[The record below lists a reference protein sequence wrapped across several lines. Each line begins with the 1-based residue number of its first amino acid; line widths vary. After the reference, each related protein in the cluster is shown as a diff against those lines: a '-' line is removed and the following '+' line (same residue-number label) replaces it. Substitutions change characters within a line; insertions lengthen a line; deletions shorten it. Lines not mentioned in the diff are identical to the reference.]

1 MSKKIKLGVV
11 GDPIDHS
18 LSPLIHSKFGALNG
32 MEIDYQPFHVAQ
44 KDLIEFIKDFFNK
57 GGHGLNITLP
67 HKLNCVHAADIL
79 SSEVELL
86 GAANTLSK
94 NQDEQIVAS
103 STDGLGL
110 IKDCSDKNIEISN
123 KRVLI
128 LGAGG
133 ASQSIIPAIARM
145 NPAKLML
152 DNRSPNKIAIL
163 LEKFSS
169 FKLEPFEHNDEP
181 IDLLINATS
190 AALSGPFDWDIQDQ
204 LNKETIFYDLSYGQ
218 ASENFFSWSS
228 QFSKNRFDGTGMLIA
243 QAAFSFQLW
252 FDTFPDISNMD
263 LSKLND

>member
-1 MSKKIKLGVV
+1 VGNQIKLGVI

-18 LSPLIHSKFGALNG
+18 MSPLIHAQFAEAIGL
-32 MEIDYQPFHVAQ
+32 EINYKPFHVVER
-44 KDLIEFIKDFFNK
+44 DLDEFIESFFAE
-57 GGHGLNITLP
+57 GGYGLNITLP
-67 HKLNCVHAADIL
+67 HKLNCVRSANIL

-94 NQDEQIVAS
+94 NSNNEIIAS
-103 STDGLGL
+103 STDGLGF
-110 IKDCSDKNIEISN
+110 IRDCSDKNIEISN

-145 NPAKLML
+145 NPTKLMI
-152 DNRSPNKIAIL
+152 DNRSPDKTEHL
-163 LEKFSS
+163 VKKFSS
-169 FKLEPFEHNDEP
+169 LGLQPFQNNNEP

-190 AALSGPFDWDIQDQ
+190 AALSGSFNWNIQNQ
-204 LNKETIFYDLSYGQ
+204 LNEETIFYDLSYGK
-218 ASENFFSWSS
+218 ASVKFFSWAS

-252 FDTFPDISNMD
+252 FDTFPDISNIK
-263 LSKLND
+263 LSNTDD

>member
-1 MSKKIKLGVV
+1 VSKKIKLGVV

-32 MEIDYQPFHVAQ
+32 VEIDYQPFHVVQ

-110 IKDCSDKNIEISN
+110 IRDCSDKNIEISN

-145 NPAKLML
+145 NPAKLMI
-152 DNRSPNKIAIL
+152 DNRSRNKIAIL

-169 FKLEPFEHNDEP
+169 FKLEPFEQNDEP

-204 LNKETIFYDLSYGQ
+204 LNKETIFYDLSYGK

-252 FDTFPDISNMD
+252 FDTFPDISNID

>member
-18 LSPLIHSKFGALNG
+18 LSPLIHSKFGAMNG
-32 MEIDYQPFHVAQ
+32 MEIDYQPFHVVQ
-44 KDLIEFIKDFFNK
+44 KDLIAFVNDFFNN

-67 HKLNCVHAADIL
+67 HKLNCVRAADIL

-94 NQDEQIVAS
+94 NQDEQIIAS
-103 STDGLGL
+103 STDGLGF
-110 IKDCSDKNIEISN
+110 IRDCSDKNIEISN

-145 NPAKLML
+145 NPTKLMV
-152 DNRSPNKIAIL
+152 DNRSPNKIEQL
-163 LEKFSS
+163 LKKFSS
-169 FKLEPFEHNDEP
+169 LGLQNFRHSNEP
-181 IDLLINATS
+181 IDIVINATS
-190 AALSGPFDWDIQDQ
+190 ATLSGSFDWNIENQ
-204 LNKETIFYDLSYGQ
+204 LNEKTLFYDLSYGK
-218 ASENFFSWSS
+218 ASAKFFSWAG

-252 FDTFPDISNMD
+252 FDMFPDISNIK
-263 LSKLND
+263 LSNTDD

>member
-1 MSKKIKLGVV
+1 
-11 GDPIDHS
+11 
-18 LSPLIHSKFGALNG
+18 
-32 MEIDYQPFHVAQ
+32 
-44 KDLIEFIKDFFNK
+44 
-57 GGHGLNITLP
+57 LNITLP
-67 HKLNCVHAADIL
+67 HKLNCIHAADIL

-145 NPAKLML
+145 NPAKLMI

-204 LNKETIFYDLSYGQ
+204 LNKETIFYDLSYGK

-228 QFSKNRFDGTGMLIA
+228 QFSKIDLMERGCLLLRQHFHFNCGLIHFLTY
-243 QAAFSFQLW
+243 QIL
-252 FDTFPDISNMD
+252 I
-263 LSKLND
+263 

>member
-1 MSKKIKLGVV
+1 MGNKIKLGVI

-18 LSPLIHSKFGALNG
+18 LSPLIHSQFGEGLGINL
-32 MEIDYQPFHVAQ
+32 EYKPYHVV
-44 KDLIEFIKDFFNK
+44 DSELDNFIKSFFAN
-57 GGHGLNITLP
+57 GGFGLNVTLP
-67 HKLNCVHAADIL
+67 HKLNCIRSVDIL

-94 NQDEQIVAS
+94 NSNNQIIAS

-110 IKDCSDKNIEISN
+110 IRDCSEKKIEITN

-145 NPAKLML
+145 NPKMLMV
-152 DNRSPNKIAIL
+152 DNRSIQKTEKL

-169 FKLEPFEHNDEP
+169 FELQPLQRNNES

-190 AALSGPFDWDIQDQ
+190 AALSGPFDWNIQQQ
-204 LNKETIFYDLSYGQ
+204 LNEGTVFYDLNYGI
-218 ASENFFSWSS
+218 ASAKFFSWAS
-228 QFSKNRFDGTGMLIA
+228 QFSRKRFDGTGMLVA
-243 QAAFSFQLW
+243 QAAFSFELW
-252 FDTFPDISNMD
+252 FDTFPNINNIN
-263 LSKLND
+263 LSSADD